1 MCGIGEALNNL
12 FPTGWLDPYGSMPL
26 NKEYS
31 VQIDITQVET
41 DDGIK
46 ITAVKTP
53 PRASTTSVQDAINMA
68 LGIGCC
74 EDIAERE
81 DYQDSKGNIT
91 ERENKKT
98 QEDKQDFGKEDK
110 STDKESENDDEPS
123 GNDNKQYSSRGQ
135 SSETGRS
142 RSPR

>member
-1 MCGIGEALNNL
+1 MSGIGEALNNL

-31 VQIDITQVET
+31 VQIDITQVDT

-68 LGIGCC
+68 LGMGCC
-74 EDIAERE
+74 EDITERE
-81 DYQDSKGNIT
+81 NSQDSKGNIA
-91 ERENKKT
+91 EREDSKSNKKP
-98 QEDKQDFGKEDK
+98 EKEP
-110 STDKESENDDEPS
+110 ENDD
-123 GNDNKQYSSRGQ
+123 
-135 SSETGRS
+135 TGKS
-142 RSPR
+142 DDKPDWTKKKDD